1 MLLVEDDLTS
11 VSISKVDATSQEE
24 IAGAHI
30 QILDSQGNVVTEWD
44 STEEAHKV
52 TGLKTGE
59 TYTLRET
66 VAPEGYAITT
76 DTTFILNADGSI
88 GAGTTTSVSEE
99 GVLLVED
106 DLTSVSIS
114 KVDITTDEEL
124 AGAHIQILDSQGN
137 VVEEWDSTTEPHVVT
152 GLNTE
157 ETYTLRETVAP
168 DGYAITTDTTFVLNA
183 DGTINTEN
191 TTTRT
196 ENGILLVED
205 TRSIEVSKIDVVS
218 GEELSGAHIQ
228 VVDSQGNVV
237 DEWDSEAG
245 VNHVIRNIR
254 VNETYTLRET
264 VAPEGYTV
272 TTDTTFTIDRE
283 GNVTGTV
290 TFNEDGVALIED
302 QRIQNEDTSIT
313 VVKTVSYNGFSLF
326 AEDISFYA
334 ALYYDA
340 DCTRLAEAPQELRL
354 QNAASAQATFNNLEV
369 GRTYYVGECDAD
381 GNVIY
386 SGEVVG
392 GVTYQARFT
401 GTNGN
406 VVVTGEGTDTIVS
419 LDNQLDRWPEA
430 FYAEGTLNVTKKLI
444 GEDGKPEASDEVFYA
459 GIFSDAGYTTLF
471 DGVEN
476 NILTLDLN
484 GEAEATAS
492 TQVVLPSIDSVVT
505 LYVTEVD
512 ANGTPVAGA
521 AGFAY
526 EVSIDHTSVSLDV
539 EHSTATVVIT
549 NTSVPEEEEE
559 SEEETETESETETET
574 SNPRTGD
581 ETPIMPLVSTL
592 AISGMAVLLLLA
604 YRRRREDE
612 C

>member
-1 MLLVEDDLTS
+1 M
-11 VSISKVDATSQEE
+11 
-24 IAGAHI
+24 
-30 QILDSQGNVVTEWD
+30 
-44 STEEAHKV
+44 
-52 TGLKTGE
+52 
-59 TYTLRET
+59 
-66 VAPEGYAITT
+66 
-76 DTTFILNADGSI
+76 
-88 GAGTTTSVSEE
+88 
-99 GVLLVED
+99 
-106 DLTSVSIS
+106 
-114 KVDITTDEEL
+114 
-124 AGAHIQILDSQGN
+124 
-137 VVEEWDSTTEPHVVT
+137 
-152 GLNTE
+152 
-157 ETYTLRETVAP
+157 
-168 DGYAITTDTTFVLNA
+168 
-183 DGTINTEN
+183 
-191 TTTRT
+191 
-196 ENGILLVED
+196 
-205 TRSIEVSKIDVVS
+205 
-218 GEELSGAHIQ
+218 
-228 VVDSQGNVV
+228 
-237 DEWDSEAG
+237 
-245 VNHVIRNIR
+245 
-254 VNETYTLRET
+254 
-264 VAPEGYTV
+264 
-272 TTDTTFTIDRE
+272 
-283 GNVTGTV
+283 
-290 TFNEDGVALIED
+290 
-302 QRIQNEDTSIT
+302 
-313 VVKTVSYNGFSLF
+313 
-326 AEDISFYA
+326 
-334 ALYYDA
+334 
-340 DCTRLAEAPQELRL
+340 
-354 QNAASAQATFNNLEV
+354 
-369 GRTYYVGECDAD
+369 
-381 GNVIY
+381 
-386 SGEVVG
+386 
-392 GVTYQARFT
+392 
-401 GTNGN
+401 
-406 VVVTGEGTDTIVS
+406 TGEGTDTIVS

>member
-1 MLLVEDDLTS
+1 M
-11 VSISKVDATSQEE
+11 
-24 IAGAHI
+24 
-30 QILDSQGNVVTEWD
+30 
-44 STEEAHKV
+44 
-52 TGLKTGE
+52 
-59 TYTLRET
+59 
-66 VAPEGYAITT
+66 
-76 DTTFILNADGSI
+76 
-88 GAGTTTSVSEE
+88 
-99 GVLLVED
+99 LLVED